1 MIHRFATPSGLGF
14 SGVGLGVWAYRVYIY
29 IYIYT
34 HRVCRAFWVYR
45 VYRVWGVRFRAAV
58 GNEL

>member
-29 IYIYT
+29 IYT
-34 HRVCRAFWVYR
+34 HIGFAGLFGSIGFIGF
-45 VYRVWGVRFRAAV
+45 GV
-58 GNEL
+58 